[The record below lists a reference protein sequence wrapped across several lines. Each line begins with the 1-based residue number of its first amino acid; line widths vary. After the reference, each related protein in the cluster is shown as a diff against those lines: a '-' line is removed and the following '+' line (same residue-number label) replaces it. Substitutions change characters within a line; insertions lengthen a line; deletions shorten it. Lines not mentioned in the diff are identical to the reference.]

1 MLNGGCAVLL
11 NYLLFVREVSM
22 YVDLCQHC
30 KTSIYSN
37 DDYVSHS
44 SGNYHIECAEEINLP
59 EDEIEDE

>member
-1 MLNGGCAVLL
+1 
-11 NYLLFVREVSM
+11 M